1 MTKLYNSHKVS
12 TPFYLIYLLYNI
24 LRVKSRNKIVF
35 IYEMFNFKEN
45 LTRIIESGYLPE
57 DNAETRRKKAALTL
71 VPLIIGPAA
80 FIWGAIYFY
89 LGHPLSGS
97 IPMSYSVISV
107 LTLVYYFKIKKTA
120 LLEKSQL
127 LLVLL
132 LPFFLMWSLGGFFLG
147 STVMIWALFT
157 PIAASIF
164 MDKNNA
170 LKWFLAYFVLLL
182 ISAAIQNILS
192 ANITPIPEVAR
203 VTFFILNLGAGSAG
217 LYLLVSYASNQ
228 EKLAISRL
236 NRKQQE
242 LERKS
247 EGLRVSNVQL
257 AEAKVS
263 ADAANIAKSNFLANM
278 SHEIRTPMHAV
289 IGMTNLALATEL
301 NDKQK
306 DYIDK
311 AHHSA
316 ENLLGILNDILDFSK
331 IEANKLELEAID
343 FQLNTVVDNMTTS
356 IKLMA
361 EEKGI
366 QLSVCIDP
374 DVPKYLN
381 GDSLRLSQILINLGN
396 NAVKFSNQ
404 GDTIS
409 FNVTL
414 QEETE
419 LDARLQFN
427 VQDTGIGITPEQQ
440 ERLFQPF
447 SQADNSTTREYGGT
461 GLGLVISQ
469 KIAQMMD
476 GEIQVESEQDVGSTF
491 TFTVH
496 LKKQQ
501 GNLSQVDSSA
511 QNKSTSDETKA
522 RLHGAKILL
531 VDDNEINQEYI
542 RELLEMI
549 GITAEVAFNG
559 QEALDL
565 LANQDFDGI
574 LMDCQMPV
582 MDGYEATRQI
592 REQEKFKDL
601 PVIAIT
607 ANAMKGDREKV
618 LAAGMNDHIPKP
630 FKIDVMYA
638 TLARWIKPDQH

>member
-1 MTKLYNSHKVS
+1 MDIFGH
-12 TPFYLIYLLYNI
+12 
-24 LRVKSRNKIVF
+24 
-35 IYEMFNFKEN
+35 EMFDFKNN
-45 LTRIIESGYLPE
+45 LTRIVEAGYLPE

-80 FIWGAIYFY
+80 FIWGTIYFY
-89 LGHPLSGS
+89 LGHALSGS
-97 IPMSYSVISV
+97 IPMSYSVISA
-107 LTLVYYFKIKKTA
+107 LTLAYYFKNKKTEF
-120 LLEKSQL
+120 LEKSQL

-132 LPFFLMWSLGGFFLG
+132 LPFLLMWSLGGFFHG

-170 LKWFLAYFVLLL
+170 LIWFLAYFVLLL
-182 ISAAIQNILS
+182 ISGAIQNFL
-192 ANITPIPEVAR
+192 ATNIAPIPEAAR
-203 VTFFILNLGAGSAG
+203 ISFFILNLGAGSAG
-217 LYLLVSYASNQ
+217 LYLLVNYTSSQ
-228 EKLAISRL
+228 EKLAITKL

-247 EGLRVSNVQL
+247 EGLRATNVQL
-257 AEAKVS
+257 AEARTS
-263 ADAANIAKSNFLANM
+263 AEAANIAKSDFLANM
-278 SHEIRTPMHAV
+278 SHEIRTPMSAI
-289 IGMTNLALATEL
+289 IGMTHLALQTEL

-306 DYIDK
+306 SYIAK

-343 FQLNTVVDNMTTS
+343 FQPEVIIDDIITLT
-356 IKLMA
+356 KLIA
-361 EEKGI
+361 EEKDI
-366 QLSVCIDP
+366 QFSVYIDP

-381 GDSLRLSQILINLGN
+381 GDPLRLSQVLINLGD

-404 GDTIS
+404 GGTIL
-409 FNVTL
+409 FKVTL
-414 QEETE
+414 LDETE
-419 LDARLQFN
+419 LDARIEFK
-427 VQDTGIGITPEQQ
+427 VQDTGIGITPEQH
-440 ERLFQPF
+440 ERLFRPF

-469 KIAQMMD
+469 KIVQMMG
-476 GEIQVESEQDVGSTF
+476 GEILVESEKDVGSTF
-491 TFTVH
+491 TFTVY
-496 LKKQQ
+496 LRKQQ
-501 GNLSQVDSSA
+501 GGHSQVYSSDT
-511 QNKSTSDETKA
+511 QNKSTYDAAKA

-531 VDDNEINQEYI
+531 VDDNELNQEYI

-549 GITAEVAFNG
+549 DITVETALDG
-559 QEALDL
+559 QEALNL
-565 LANQDFDGI
+565 LAKQDFDGV

-592 REQEKFKDL
+592 RKQEKFRNL
-601 PVIAIT
+601 PVIAMT

-618 LAAGMNDHIPKP
+618 LAVGMNDHIPKP
-630 FKIDVMYA
+630 FKIDFMFA
-638 TLARWIKPDQH
+638 TLAKWIKPGKH

>member
-1 MTKLYNSHKVS
+1 
-12 TPFYLIYLLYNI
+12 
-24 LRVKSRNKIVF
+24 
-35 IYEMFNFKEN
+35 MFNFKDN
-45 LTRIIESGYLPE
+45 LTRIVESGYLPE

-80 FIWGAIYFY
+80 FIWGSIYFY

-97 IPMSYSVISV
+97 IPMSYSVISI
-107 LTLVYYFKIKKTA
+107 LTLVYYFKNKKTEF
-120 LLEKSQL
+120 LEKSQL

-132 LPFFLMWSLGGFFLG
+132 LPFFLMWSLGGFFNG
-147 STVMIWALFT
+147 STAMIWALFT

-170 LKWFLAYFVLLL
+170 LIWFLAYFVLLL
-182 ISAAIQNILS
+182 ISGAIQNFLS

-217 LYLLVSYASNQ
+217 LYLLVSYTSNQ
-228 EKLAISRL
+228 TKLAITRL

-247 EGLRVSNVQL
+247 EGLRVTNVQL
-257 AEAKVS
+257 AEARVS
-263 ADAANIAKSNFLANM
+263 ADTANIAKSDFLANM
-278 SHEIRTPMHAV
+278 SHEIRTPMHA
-289 IGMTNLALATEL
+289 ILGMTHLALKTEL

-306 DYIDK
+306 NYIGK

-316 ENLLGILNDILDFSK
+316 ENLLGIPNDILDFSK
-331 IEANKLELEAID
+331 IEANKLELEVVD
-343 FQLNTVVDNMTTS
+343 FQLEAVIDNMITL

-381 GDSLRLSQILINLGN
+381 GDPLRLGQVLINLGD

-440 ERLFQPF
+440 EKLFQPF

-469 KIAQMMD
+469 KIVQMMD
-476 GEIQVESEQDVGSTF
+476 GEFWVESEQDVGSTF

-501 GNLSQVDSSA
+501 GSLSQIGSSDA
-511 QNKSTSDETKA
+511 QSKSTHNEATA

-531 VDDNEINQEYI
+531 VDDNDLNQEYI
-542 RELLEMI
+542 RELLDMI
-549 GITAEVAFNG
+549 GITVETAFNG
-559 QEALDL
+559 QEALNL
-565 LANQDFDGI
+565 LAKQDFDGV

-592 REQEKFKDL
+592 RKQEKFKDL
-601 PVIAIT
+601 PVIAMT

-618 LAAGMNDHIPKP
+618 LAVGMNDHIPKP
-630 FKIDVMYA
+630 FKIDVMFA
-638 TLARWIKPDQH
+638 TLAKWIKPGKH

>member
-1 MTKLYNSHKVS
+1 
-12 TPFYLIYLLYNI
+12 
-24 LRVKSRNKIVF
+24 
-35 IYEMFNFKEN
+35 MFNFKDN
-45 LTRIIESGYLPE
+45 LTKFVESGYLPE

-80 FIWGAIYFY
+80 FIWGSIYFY

-107 LTLVYYFKIKKTA
+107 LTLVYYFKNKKTE

-132 LPFFLMWSLGGFFLG
+132 LPFFLMWSLGGFFHG

-164 MDKNNA
+164 MDKKNA
-170 LKWFLAYFVLLL
+170 LIWFLAYFVLLL
-182 ISAAIQNILS
+182 ISGAIQNFLS
-192 ANITPIPEVAR
+192 ANITPIPEAAR
-203 VTFFILNLGAGSAG
+203 VTFFILNLGAGTAG
-217 LYLLVSYASNQ
+217 LYLLVSYTSNQ
-228 EKLAISRL
+228 EKLAITRL

-247 EGLRVSNVQL
+247 EGLRVTNVQL
-257 AEAKVS
+257 AEARVS
-263 ADAANIAKSNFLANM
+263 ADAANIAKSDFLANM
-278 SHEIRTPMHAV
+278 SHEIRTPMNAI
-289 IGMTNLALATEL
+289 IGMTHLALQTEL

-306 DYIDK
+306 SYIGK

-331 IEANKLELEAID
+331 IEANKLELEAVD
-343 FQLNTVVDNMTTS
+343 FQLEAVIDNMITLT
-356 IKLMA
+356 KLMA

-381 GDSLRLSQILINLGN
+381 GDPLRLSQVLINLCD

-409 FNVTL
+409 FKVTL

-469 KIAQMMD
+469 KVVQMMD
-476 GEIQVESEQDVGSTF
+476 GEIWVESEQDVGSTF

-501 GNLSQVDSSA
+501 GSLSQTGSSDA
-511 QNKSTSDETKA
+511 QSKNTYNEATA

-531 VDDNEINQEYI
+531 VDDNDINQEYI
-542 RELLEMI
+542 RELFEMT
-549 GITAEVAFNG
+549 GITVETAFNG

-565 LANQDFDGI
+565 LANQDFDGV
-574 LMDCQMPV
+574 LMDCQMPI

-592 REQEKFKDL
+592 RKQEKFKDM
-601 PVIAIT
+601 PVIAMT
-607 ANAMKGDREKV
+607 ANATKGDREKV
-618 LAAGMNDHIPKP
+618 LAVGMNDYIPKP
-630 FKIDVMYA
+630 FKIDAMFA
-638 TLARWIKPDQH
+638 TLAKWIKPGKH

>member
-1 MTKLYNSHKVS
+1 
-12 TPFYLIYLLYNI
+12 
-24 LRVKSRNKIVF
+24 
-35 IYEMFNFKEN
+35 MFNFKDS
-45 LTRIIESGYLPE
+45 LTKIVESGYLPE
-57 DNAETRRKKAALTL
+57 DNAETRQKKAALTL

-80 FIWGAIYFY
+80 FIWGSIYFY
-89 LGHPLSGS
+89 LGHPLSGT

-107 LTLVYYFKIKKTA
+107 LTLVYYFKNKKTEF
-120 LLEKSQL
+120 LEKSQL

-132 LPFFLMWSLGGFFLG
+132 LPFFLMWSLGGFFHG

-170 LKWFLAYFVLLL
+170 LIWFIAYFVLLL
-182 ISAAIQNILS
+182 ISGAIQYFLS
-192 ANITPIPEVAR
+192 ANITPIPEAAR
-203 VTFFILNLGAGSAG
+203 IIFFILNLGAGSAG
-217 LYLLVSYASNQ
+217 LYLLVSYTSNQ
-228 EKLAISRL
+228 EKLAITRL
-236 NRKQQE
+236 NQKQQE

-247 EGLRVSNVQL
+247 EGLRVTNVQL
-257 AEAKVS
+257 AEARVS
-263 ADAANIAKSNFLANM
+263 ADAANIAKSDFLAKM
-278 SHEIRTPMHAV
+278 SHEIRTPMNA
-289 IGMTNLALATEL
+289 ILGMTHLAQQTKQ

-306 DYIDK
+306 NYIGK
-311 AHHSA
+311 AYHAA
-316 ENLLGILNDILDFSK
+316 EKLLGILNDILDFSK
-331 IEANKLELEAID
+331 IEANKMELEAVDI
-343 FQLNTVVDNMTTS
+343 QLEAVIDNMITL
-356 IKLMA
+356 IKLKA

-381 GDSLRLSQILINLGN
+381 GDPLRLSQVLINLGD

-409 FNVTL
+409 FKVTL

-419 LDARLQFN
+419 LDARIQFN

-461 GLGLVISQ
+461 GLGLIISQ
-469 KIAQMMD
+469 KVVQMMD
-476 GEIQVESEQDVGSTF
+476 GEIWVESEQDVGSTF
-491 TFTVH
+491 TFTVR

-501 GNLSQVDSSA
+501 GSLSQTGSSDA
-511 QNKSTSDETKA
+511 QSKSTHKEATA

-531 VDDNEINQEYI
+531 VDDNDLNQEYLC
-542 RELLEMI
+542 ELLEMR
-549 GITAEVAFNG
+549 GITVETAFNG
-559 QEALDL
+559 QEALNL
-565 LANQDFDGI
+565 LAKQDFDGV

-592 REQEKFKDL
+592 RKQDRFKDM
-601 PVIAIT
+601 PVIAMT
-607 ANAMKGDREKV
+607 ANAMKSDREKV
-618 LAAGMNDHIPKP
+618 LAVGMNDHIPKP
-630 FKIDVMYA
+630 FKIDTMFA
-638 TLARWIKPDQH
+638 TLDKWIKPVRH

>member
-1 MTKLYNSHKVS
+1 
-12 TPFYLIYLLYNI
+12 
-24 LRVKSRNKIVF
+24 
-35 IYEMFNFKEN
+35 MFNFKDN
-45 LTRIIESGYLPE
+45 LTKIVESGYLPE

-80 FIWGAIYFY
+80 FIWGSIYFY

-107 LTLVYYFKIKKTA
+107 LTLVYYFKNKKTE

-132 LPFFLMWSLGGFFLG
+132 LPFFLMWSLGGFFHG

-170 LKWFLAYFVLLL
+170 LIWFLAYFVLLL
-182 ISAAIQNILS
+182 ISGAIQNFLS
-192 ANITPIPEVAR
+192 ANITPIPEAAR

-217 LYLLVSYASNQ
+217 LYLLVSYTSNQ
-228 EKLAISRL
+228 EKLAITRL

-247 EGLRVSNVQL
+247 EGLRVTNVQL
-257 AEAKVS
+257 AEARVS
-263 ADAANIAKSNFLANM
+263 ADAANIAKSDFLANM
-278 SHEIRTPMHAV
+278 SHEIRTPMNAI
-289 IGMTNLALATEL
+289 IGMTHLALQTEL

-306 DYIDK
+306 SYIGK

-331 IEANKLELEAID
+331 IEANKLELEAVD
-343 FQLNTVVDNMTTS
+343 FQLEAVIDNMITLT
-356 IKLMA
+356 KLMA

-381 GDSLRLSQILINLGN
+381 GDPLRLSQVLINLGD
-396 NAVKFSNQ
+396 NAVKFSNR

-409 FNVTL
+409 FKVTL

-469 KIAQMMD
+469 KVVQMMD
-476 GEIQVESEQDVGSTF
+476 GEIWVESEQDVGSTF

-501 GNLSQVDSSA
+501 GSLSQIGSSDA
-511 QNKSTSDETKA
+511 QSKSTYNEATA

-531 VDDNEINQEYI
+531 VDDNDLNQEYLC
-542 RELLEMI
+542 ELLEMI
-549 GITAEVAFNG
+549 GITVETAFNG
-559 QEALDL
+559 QEALNL
-565 LANQDFDGI
+565 LANQDFDGV
-574 LMDCQMPV
+574 LMDCQMPI

-592 REQEKFKDL
+592 RKQEKFKDM
-601 PVIAIT
+601 PVIAMT
-607 ANAMKGDREKV
+607 ANVMRGDREKV
-618 LAAGMNDHIPKP
+618 LAVGMNDHIPKP
-630 FKIDVMYA
+630 FEIDAMFA
-638 TLARWIKPDQH
+638 TLAKWIKPGKH

>member
-1 MTKLYNSHKVS
+1 
-12 TPFYLIYLLYNI
+12 
-24 LRVKSRNKIVF
+24 
-35 IYEMFNFKEN
+35 MFNFKDN
-45 LTRIIESGYLPE
+45 LTRIVESGYLPE

-80 FIWGAIYFY
+80 FIWGSIYFY

-97 IPMSYSVISV
+97 IPMSYSVISI
-107 LTLVYYFKIKKTA
+107 LTLVYYFKNKKTEF
-120 LLEKSQL
+120 LEKSQL

-132 LPFFLMWSLGGFFLG
+132 LPFFLMWSLGGFFNG
-147 STVMIWALFT
+147 STAMIWALFT

-170 LKWFLAYFVLLL
+170 LIWFLAYFVLLL
-182 ISAAIQNILS
+182 ISGAIQNFLS

-217 LYLLVSYASNQ
+217 LYLLVSYTSNQ
-228 EKLAISRL
+228 AKLAITKL

-247 EGLRVSNVQL
+247 EGLRVTNVQL
-257 AEAKVS
+257 AEARVS
-263 ADAANIAKSNFLANM
+263 ADTANIAKSDFLANM
-278 SHEIRTPMHAV
+278 SHEIRTPMHA
-289 IGMTNLALATEL
+289 ILGMTHLALKTEL

-306 DYIDK
+306 NYIGK

-331 IEANKLELEAID
+331 IEANKLELEVVD
-343 FQLNTVVDNMTTS
+343 FQLEAVIDNMITL

-381 GDSLRLSQILINLGN
+381 GDPLRLGQVLINLGD

-440 ERLFQPF
+440 EKLFHPF

-469 KIAQMMD
+469 KVVQMMD
-476 GEIQVESEQDVGSTF
+476 GEFWVESEQDVGSTF

-501 GNLSQVDSSA
+501 GSLSQIGSSDA
-511 QNKSTSDETKA
+511 QSKSTHNEATA

-531 VDDNEINQEYI
+531 VDDNDLNQEYI
-542 RELLEMI
+542 RELLDMI
-549 GITAEVAFNG
+549 GITVETAFNG
-559 QEALDL
+559 QEALNL
-565 LANQDFDGI
+565 LAKQDFDGV

-592 REQEKFKDL
+592 RKQEKFKDL
-601 PVIAIT
+601 PVIAMT

-618 LAAGMNDHIPKP
+618 LAVGMNDHIPKP
-630 FKIDVMYA
+630 FKIDVMFA
-638 TLARWIKPDQH
+638 TLAKWIKPGKH

>member
-1 MTKLYNSHKVS
+1 
-12 TPFYLIYLLYNI
+12 
-24 LRVKSRNKIVF
+24 
-35 IYEMFNFKEN
+35 MFNFKEN
-45 LTRIIESGYLPE
+45 LTKIVESGYLPE
-57 DNAETRRKKAALTL
+57 DNAETCRKKAALTL

-80 FIWGAIYFY
+80 FIWGSIYFY

-107 LTLVYYFKIKKTA
+107 LTLVYYFKNKKTEF
-120 LLEKSQL
+120 LEKSQL

-132 LPFFLMWSLGGFFLG
+132 LPFFLMWSLGGFFHG

-170 LKWFLAYFVLLL
+170 LIWFIAYFVLLL
-182 ISAAIQNILS
+182 ISAAIQNFLS
-192 ANITPIPEVAR
+192 ANITPIPEAAR

-217 LYLLVSYASNQ
+217 LYLLVSYTSNQ
-228 EKLAISRL
+228 EKLAITRL

-247 EGLRVSNVQL
+247 EGLRVTNVQL
-257 AEAKVS
+257 AEARVS
-263 ADAANIAKSNFLANM
+263 ADAANIAKSDFLANM
-278 SHEIRTPMHAV
+278 SHEIRTPMNV
-289 IGMTNLALATEL
+289 IIGMTHLALQTEL

-306 DYIDK
+306 SYIGK

-331 IEANKLELEAID
+331 IEANKLELEAVD
-343 FQLNTVVDNMTTS
+343 FQLEAVIDNMITLT
-356 IKLMA
+356 KLMA

-381 GDSLRLSQILINLGN
+381 GDPLRLSQVLINLGD
-396 NAVKFSNQ
+396 NAVKFSNR

-409 FNVTL
+409 FKVTL

-469 KIAQMMD
+469 KVVQMMD
-476 GEIQVESEQDVGSTF
+476 GKIWVESEQDVGSTF

-501 GNLSQVDSSA
+501 GSLSQIGSSDA
-511 QNKSTSDETKA
+511 QSKSTYNEATA
-522 RLHGAKILL
+522 RLYGAKILL
-531 VDDNEINQEYI
+531 VDDNDLNQEYLC
-542 RELLEMI
+542 ELLEMI
-549 GITAEVAFNG
+549 GITVETAFNG
-559 QEALDL
+559 QEALNL
-565 LANQDFDGI
+565 LANQDFDGV
-574 LMDCQMPV
+574 LMDCQMPI

-592 REQEKFKDL
+592 RKQEKFKDM
-601 PVIAIT
+601 PVIAMT
-607 ANAMKGDREKV
+607 ANVMRGDREKV
-618 LAAGMNDHIPKP
+618 LAVGMNDHIPKP
-630 FKIDVMYA
+630 FEIDAMFA
-638 TLARWIKPDQH
+638 TLAKWIKPGKH

>member
-1 MTKLYNSHKVS
+1 
-12 TPFYLIYLLYNI
+12 
-24 LRVKSRNKIVF
+24 
-35 IYEMFNFKEN
+35 MFSFKDN
-45 LTRIIESGYLPE
+45 LTRIVESGYLPE
-57 DNAETRRKKAALTL
+57 DNAETRQKKAALTL

-80 FIWGAIYFY
+80 FIWGSIYFY
-89 LGHPLSGS
+89 LGHPLSGT

-107 LTLVYYFKIKKTA
+107 LTLVYYFNIKKTEF
-120 LLEKSQL
+120 LEKSQL

-132 LPFFLMWSLGGFFLG
+132 LPFFLMWSLGGFFHG

-170 LKWFLAYFVLLL
+170 LIWFLAYFVLLL
-182 ISAAIQNILS
+182 ISGAIQNFLS
-192 ANITPIPEVAR
+192 ANITPIPEAAR
-203 VTFFILNLGAGSAG
+203 IIFFILNLGAGSAG
-217 LYLLVSYASNQ
+217 LYLLVSYTSNQ
-228 EKLAISRL
+228 EKLAITRL

-247 EGLRVSNVQL
+247 EGLRVTNVQL
-257 AEAKVS
+257 AEARVS
-263 ADAANIAKSNFLANM
+263 ADAANIAKSDFLAKM
-278 SHEIRTPMHAV
+278 SHEIRTPMNAI
-289 IGMTNLALATEL
+289 IGMTHLALQTKQ

-306 DYIDK
+306 NYIGK
-311 AHHSA
+311 AYHAA
-316 ENLLGILNDILDFSK
+316 EKLLGILNDILDFSK
-331 IEANKLELEAID
+331 IEANKMELEAVD
-343 FQLNTVVDNMTTS
+343 FQLEAVIDNMITL
-356 IKLMA
+356 IKLKA

-381 GDSLRLSQILINLGN
+381 GDPLRLSQVLINLGD

-409 FNVTL
+409 FKVTL

-440 ERLFQPF
+440 ERVFQPF

-461 GLGLVISQ
+461 GLGLIISQ
-469 KIAQMMD
+469 KVVQMMD
-476 GEIQVESEQDVGSTF
+476 GEIWLESEQDVGSTF
-491 TFTVH
+491 TFTVR

-501 GNLSQVDSSA
+501 GSPSLTGSSDA
-511 QNKSTSDETKA
+511 KSKSMHKEASD

-531 VDDNEINQEYI
+531 VDDNDLNQEYLC
-542 RELLEMI
+542 ELLEMR
-549 GITAEVAFNG
+549 GITFETAFNG
-559 QEALDL
+559 QEALNL
-565 LANQDFDGI
+565 LAKQDFDGV
-574 LMDCQMPV
+574 LMDCQMPI

-592 REQEKFKDL
+592 RKQDKLKDM
-601 PVIAIT
+601 PVIAMT

-618 LAAGMNDHIPKP
+618 LAVGMNDHIPKP
-630 FKIDVMYA
+630 FKIDAMFA
-638 TLARWIKPDQH
+638 TLDKWIKPVRH

>member
-1 MTKLYNSHKVS
+1 MYNFKDN
-12 TPFYLIYLLYNI
+12 LI
-24 LRVKSRNKIVF
+24 KIV
-35 IYEMFNFKEN
+35 
-45 LTRIIESGYLPE
+45 ESGYLPE
-57 DNAETRRKKAALTL
+57 DNTETRQKKAALTL

-80 FIWGAIYFY
+80 FIWGSIYFY

-107 LTLVYYFKIKKTA
+107 LTLVYYFKNKTTEF
-120 LLEKSQL
+120 LEKSQL

-132 LPFFLMWSLGGFFLG
+132 LPFFLMWSLGGFFYG
-147 STVMIWALFT
+147 STVMLWALFT

-170 LKWFLAYFVLLL
+170 LIWFLAYFVLLL
-182 ISAAIQNILS
+182 ISGAIQNFLS

-203 VTFFILNLGAGSAG
+203 ITFFILNLGAGSAG
-217 LYLLVSYASNQ
+217 LYLLVSYTSNQ
-228 EKLAISRL
+228 EKLAIARL

-247 EGLRVSNVQL
+247 EGLRVTNVQL
-257 AEAKVS
+257 AEARVS
-263 ADAANIAKSNFLANM
+263 ADTANIAKSDFLANM
-278 SHEIRTPMHAV
+278 SHEIRTPMNAI
-289 IGMTNLALATEL
+289 IGMTHLALQTEL

-306 DYIDK
+306 SYIGK
-311 AHHSA
+311 ALHSA

-331 IEANKLELEAID
+331 IEANKLELEAVD
-343 FQLNTVVDNMTTS
+343 FQLEAVIDNMITM

-374 DVPKYLN
+374 DVPKSLN
-381 GDSLRLSQILINLGN
+381 GDPLRLSQTLINLAN
-396 NAVKFSNQ
+396 NAVKFSSQ
-404 GDTIS
+404 GDSIS
-409 FNVTL
+409 IKVTL

-419 LDARLQFN
+419 FDARLQFS

-461 GLGLVISQ
+461 GLGLVISL
-469 KIAQMMD
+469 KVIQMMD
-476 GEIQVESEQDVGSTF
+476 GEIWVESEQDVGSTF
-491 TFTVH
+491 TFTVR

-501 GNLSQVDSSA
+501 GSLA
-511 QNKSTSDETKA
+511 QISTSDNQSKSTHNEATA
-522 RLHGAKILL
+522 RLRGAKILL
-531 VDDNEINQEYI
+531 VDDNDLNQEYV
-542 RELLEMI
+542 RELLEMV
-549 GITAEVAFNG
+549 GITVETASNG
-559 QEALDL
+559 QEALNL
-565 LANQDFDGI
+565 LAKQNFDGV

-592 REQEKFKDL
+592 RKQEKFKDM

-618 LAAGMNDHIPKP
+618 LAVGMNDHIPKP
-630 FKIDVMYA
+630 FKNDVMYA
-638 TLARWIKPDQH
+638 TLAKWIKPGKH

>member
-1 MTKLYNSHKVS
+1 
-12 TPFYLIYLLYNI
+12 
-24 LRVKSRNKIVF
+24 
-35 IYEMFNFKEN
+35 MFNFKDN
-45 LTRIIESGYLPE
+45 LTRIVESGYLPE

-80 FIWGAIYFY
+80 FIWGSIYFY
-89 LGHPLSGS
+89 LGHSLSGS

-107 LTLVYYFKIKKTA
+107 LTLVYYFKNKKTTF
-120 LLEKSQL
+120 LEKSQL

-132 LPFFLMWSLGGFFLG
+132 LPFFLMWSLGGFFHG

-164 MDKNNA
+164 LDKNNA

-182 ISAAIQNILS
+182 ISGAIQHSLS
-192 ANITPIPEVAR
+192 ANITPIPEAAR
-203 VTFFILNLGAGSAG
+203 IIFFILNLGAGSAG
-217 LYLLVSYASNQ
+217 LYLLVSYTSNQ
-228 EKLAISRL
+228 EKLAITRL
-236 NRKQQE
+236 NRQQQE

-247 EGLRVSNVQL
+247 EGLRVTNVQL
-257 AEAKVS
+257 AEARVS
-263 ADAANIAKSNFLANM
+263 ADAANIAKSDFLANM
-278 SHEIRTPMHAV
+278 SHEIRTPMNAI
-289 IGMTNLALATEL
+289 IGMTHLALQTEL

-306 DYIDK
+306 SYIGN
-311 AHHSA
+311 ANHSA

-331 IEANKLELEAID
+331 IEANKLELEAVD
-343 FQLNTVVDNMTTS
+343 FQLDAVIDNMITL
-356 IKLMA
+356 IELKA

-381 GDSLRLSQILINLGN
+381 GDPLRLSQVLINLGD

-409 FNVTL
+409 FKITL

-419 LDARLQFN
+419 LDARLQFSI
-427 VQDTGIGITPEQQ
+427 QDTGIGITPKQQ
-440 ERLFQPF
+440 ERVFQPF

-461 GLGLVISQ
+461 GLGLIISQ
-469 KIAQMMD
+469 KVIQMMD
-476 GEIQVESEQDVGSTF
+476 GEIWVESEQNVGSTF

-501 GNLSQVDSSA
+501 GSLSQIGSSDA
-511 QNKSTSDETKA
+511 QSKSTHNEATA

-531 VDDNEINQEYI
+531 VDDNDLNQEYMH
-542 RELLEMI
+542 ELLEMI
-549 GITAEVAFNG
+549 DITVETASNG
-559 QEALDL
+559 EEALNL
-565 LANQDFDGI
+565 LAKQDFDGV

-592 REQEKFKDL
+592 RKQEKFKDM
-601 PVIAIT
+601 PVIAMT

-618 LAAGMNDHIPKP
+618 LAVGMNDHIPKP
-630 FKIDVMYA
+630 FKIDAMYA
-638 TLARWIKPDQH
+638 TLAMWIKPVKH

>member
-1 MTKLYNSHKVS
+1 
-12 TPFYLIYLLYNI
+12 
-24 LRVKSRNKIVF
+24 
-35 IYEMFNFKEN
+35 MFNFKEN
-45 LTRIIESGYLPE
+45 LTKIVESGYLPE

-80 FIWGAIYFY
+80 FIWGSIYFY

-107 LTLVYYFKIKKTA
+107 LTLVYYFKNKKTEF
-120 LLEKSQL
+120 LEKSQL

-132 LPFFLMWSLGGFFLG
+132 LPFFLMWSLGGFFHG

-170 LKWFLAYFVLLL
+170 LIWFIAYFVLLL
-182 ISAAIQNILS
+182 ISAAIQNFLS
-192 ANITPIPEVAR
+192 ANITPIPEAAR

-217 LYLLVSYASNQ
+217 LYLLVSYTSNQ
-228 EKLAISRL
+228 EKLAITRL

-247 EGLRVSNVQL
+247 EGLRVTNVQL
-257 AEAKVS
+257 AEARVS
-263 ADAANIAKSNFLANM
+263 ADAANLAKSNFLANM
-278 SHEIRTPMHAV
+278 SHEIRTPMNAI
-289 IGMTNLALATEL
+289 IGMTHLALQTEL

-306 DYIDK
+306 SYIGK

-331 IEANKLELEAID
+331 IEANKLELEAVD
-343 FQLNTVVDNMTTS
+343 FQLEAVIDNMITLT
-356 IKLMA
+356 KLMA

-381 GDSLRLSQILINLGN
+381 GDPLRLSQVLINLGD
-396 NAVKFSNQ
+396 NAVKFSNR
-404 GDTIS
+404 GDAIS
-409 FNVTL
+409 FKVTL

-469 KIAQMMD
+469 KVVQMMD
-476 GEIQVESEQDVGSTF
+476 GEIWVESEQDVGSTF

-501 GNLSQVDSSA
+501 GSLSQIGSSDA
-511 QNKSTSDETKA
+511 QSKSTYNEATA

-531 VDDNEINQEYI
+531 VDDNDLNQEYLC
-542 RELLEMI
+542 ELLEMI
-549 GITAEVAFNG
+549 GITVETAFNG
-559 QEALDL
+559 QEALNL
-565 LANQDFDGI
+565 LANQDFDGV
-574 LMDCQMPV
+574 LMDCQMPI
-582 MDGYEATRQI
+582 MDGYEATHQI
-592 REQEKFKDL
+592 RKQEKFKDM
-601 PVIAIT
+601 PVIAMT
-607 ANAMKGDREKV
+607 ANVMRGDREKV
-618 LAAGMNDHIPKP
+618 LAVGMNDHIPKP
-630 FKIDVMYA
+630 FKIDVMFA
-638 TLARWIKPDQH
+638 TLAKWIKPGKH

>member
-1 MTKLYNSHKVS
+1 
-12 TPFYLIYLLYNI
+12 
-24 LRVKSRNKIVF
+24 
-35 IYEMFNFKEN
+35 MFNFKEN
-45 LTRIIESGYLPE
+45 LTKIVESGYLPE
-57 DNAETRRKKAALTL
+57 DNAETCRKKAALTL

-80 FIWGAIYFY
+80 FIWGSIYFY

-107 LTLVYYFKIKKTA
+107 LTLVYYFKNKKTEF
-120 LLEKSQL
+120 LEKSQL

-132 LPFFLMWSLGGFFLG
+132 LPFFLMWSLGGFFHG

-170 LKWFLAYFVLLL
+170 LIWFIAYFVLLL
-182 ISAAIQNILS
+182 ISAAIQNFLS
-192 ANITPIPEVAR
+192 ANITPIPEAAR

-217 LYLLVSYASNQ
+217 LYLLVSYTSNQ
-228 EKLAISRL
+228 EKLAITRL

-247 EGLRVSNVQL
+247 EGLRVTNVQL
-257 AEAKVS
+257 AEARVS
-263 ADAANIAKSNFLANM
+263 ADAANIAKSDFLANM
-278 SHEIRTPMHAV
+278 SHEIRTPMNAI
-289 IGMTNLALATEL
+289 IGMTHLALQTEL

-306 DYIDK
+306 SYIGK

-331 IEANKLELEAID
+331 IEANKLELEAVD
-343 FQLNTVVDNMTTS
+343 FQLEAVIDNMITLT
-356 IKLMA
+356 KLMA

-381 GDSLRLSQILINLGN
+381 GDPLRLSQVLINLGD
-396 NAVKFSNQ
+396 NAVKFSNR

-409 FNVTL
+409 FKVTL

-469 KIAQMMD
+469 KVVQMMD
-476 GEIQVESEQDVGSTF
+476 GKIWVESEQDVGSTF

-501 GNLSQVDSSA
+501 GSLSQIGSSDA
-511 QNKSTSDETKA
+511 QSKSTYNEATA
-522 RLHGAKILL
+522 RLYGAKILL
-531 VDDNEINQEYI
+531 VDDNDLNQEYLC
-542 RELLEMI
+542 ELLEMI
-549 GITAEVAFNG
+549 GITVETAFNG
-559 QEALDL
+559 QEALNL
-565 LANQDFDGI
+565 LANQDFDGV
-574 LMDCQMPV
+574 LMDCQMPI

-592 REQEKFKDL
+592 RKQEKFKDM
-601 PVIAIT
+601 PVIAMT
-607 ANAMKGDREKV
+607 ANVMRGDREKV
-618 LAAGMNDHIPKP
+618 LAVGMNDHIPKP
-630 FKIDVMYA
+630 FEIDAMFA
-638 TLARWIKPDQH
+638 TLAKWIKPGKH

>member
-1 MTKLYNSHKVS
+1 
-12 TPFYLIYLLYNI
+12 
-24 LRVKSRNKIVF
+24 
-35 IYEMFNFKEN
+35 MFNFKEN
-45 LTRIIESGYLPE
+45 LTKIVESGYLPE

-80 FIWGAIYFY
+80 FIWGSIYFY
-89 LGHPLSGS
+89 IGHPLSGS

-107 LTLVYYFKIKKTA
+107 LTLVYYFKNKKTEF
-120 LLEKSQL
+120 LEKSQL

-132 LPFFLMWSLGGFFLG
+132 LPFFLMWSLGGFFHG

-170 LKWFLAYFVLLL
+170 LIWFIAYFVLLL
-182 ISAAIQNILS
+182 ISAAIQNFLS
-192 ANITPIPEVAR
+192 ANITPIPEAAR

-217 LYLLVSYASNQ
+217 LYLLVSYTSNQ
-228 EKLAISRL
+228 EKLAITRL

-247 EGLRVSNVQL
+247 EGLRVTNVQL
-257 AEAKVS
+257 AEARVS
-263 ADAANIAKSNFLANM
+263 ADAANIAKSDFLANM
-278 SHEIRTPMHAV
+278 SHEIRTPMNV
-289 IGMTNLALATEL
+289 IIGMTHLALQTEL

-306 DYIDK
+306 SYIGK

-331 IEANKLELEAID
+331 IEANKLKLEAVD
-343 FQLNTVVDNMTTS
+343 FQLEAVIDNMITLT
-356 IKLMA
+356 KLMA

-381 GDSLRLSQILINLGN
+381 GDPLRLSQVLINLGD
-396 NAVKFSNQ
+396 NAVKFSNR

-409 FNVTL
+409 FKVTL

-469 KIAQMMD
+469 KVVQMMD
-476 GEIQVESEQDVGSTF
+476 GEIWVESEQDVGSTF

-501 GNLSQVDSSA
+501 GSLSQIGSSDA
-511 QNKSTSDETKA
+511 QSKSTYNEATA
-522 RLHGAKILL
+522 RLYGAKILL
-531 VDDNEINQEYI
+531 VDDNDLNQEYLC
-542 RELLEMI
+542 ELLEMI
-549 GITAEVAFNG
+549 GITVETAFNG
-559 QEALDL
+559 QEALNL
-565 LANQDFDGI
+565 LANQDFDGV
-574 LMDCQMPV
+574 LMDCQMPI

-592 REQEKFKDL
+592 RKQEKFKDM
-601 PVIAIT
+601 PVIAMT
-607 ANAMKGDREKV
+607 ANVMRGDREKV
-618 LAAGMNDHIPKP
+618 LAVGMNDHIPKP
-630 FKIDVMYA
+630 FEIDAMFA
-638 TLARWIKPDQH
+638 TLAKWIKPGKH

>member
-1 MTKLYNSHKVS
+1 
-12 TPFYLIYLLYNI
+12 
-24 LRVKSRNKIVF
+24 
-35 IYEMFNFKEN
+35 MFNFKDN
-45 LTRIIESGYLPE
+45 LSKIVESGYLPE
-57 DNAETRRKKAALTL
+57 DNAETRQKKAALTL

-80 FIWGAIYFY
+80 FIWGSIYFY
-89 LGHPLSGS
+89 LGHPLAGT

-107 LTLVYYFKIKKTA
+107 LTLVYYFKNKKTEF
-120 LLEKSQL
+120 LEKSQL

-132 LPFFLMWSLGGFFLG
+132 LPFFLMWSLGGFFHG

-182 ISAAIQNILS
+182 ISSAIQNFLS
-192 ANITPIPEVAR
+192 ANITPVPEAAR
-203 VTFFILNLGAGSAG
+203 VIFFMLNLGAGSAG
-217 LYLLVSYASNQ
+217 LYLLVSYSSNQ
-228 EKLAISRL
+228 EKLAITRL
-236 NRKQQE
+236 NRQQQE

-247 EGLRVSNVQL
+247 EGLRVTNVQL
-257 AEAKVS
+257 AEARVS
-263 ADAANIAKSNFLANM
+263 ADAANIAKSDFLANM
-278 SHEIRTPMHAV
+278 SHEIRTPMNAI
-289 IGMTNLALATEL
+289 IGMTHLALQTEL

-306 DYIDK
+306 NYIRK

-331 IEANKLELEAID
+331 IEANKLELEAVD
-343 FQLNTVVDNMTTS
+343 FQLEAVIDNMITL
-356 IKLMA
+356 IKLKA

-374 DVPKYLN
+374 DVPKYLI
-381 GDSLRLSQILINLGN
+381 GDPLRLSQVLINLGS

-409 FNVTL
+409 FKITL

-461 GLGLVISQ
+461 GLGLIISQ
-469 KIAQMMD
+469 KVVEMMD
-476 GEIQVESEQDVGSTF
+476 GEIWVESEQDVGSTF
-491 TFTVH
+491 TFTVR

-501 GNLSQVDSSA
+501 DSLSQIDSSNA
-511 QNKSTSDETKA
+511 QSKSVQNEATA
-522 RLHGAKILL
+522 RLCGAKILV
-531 VDDNEINQEYI
+531 VDDNDLNQEYI

-549 GITAEVAFNG
+549 GITIETAFNG
-559 QEALDL
+559 QEALNL
-565 LANQDFDGI
+565 LAKQDFDGV

-592 REQEKFKDL
+592 RKQEKFKDM
-601 PVIAIT
+601 PVIAMT

-618 LAAGMNDHIPKP
+618 LAVGMNDHIPKP
-630 FKIDVMYA
+630 FKLDDMYA
-638 TLARWIKPDQH
+638 TMAKWIKPGKH

>member
-1 MTKLYNSHKVS
+1 
-12 TPFYLIYLLYNI
+12 
-24 LRVKSRNKIVF
+24 
-35 IYEMFNFKEN
+35 MFNFKDN
-45 LTRIIESGYLPE
+45 LTRIVESGYLPE
-57 DNAETRRKKAALTL
+57 DNAETRQKKAALTL

-80 FIWGAIYFY
+80 FIWGSIYFY
-89 LGHPLSGS
+89 LGHPLSGT

-107 LTLVYYFKIKKTA
+107 LTLVYYFKNKKTEF
-120 LLEKSQL
+120 LEKSQL

-132 LPFFLMWSLGGFFLG
+132 LPFFLMWSLGGFFHG

-182 ISAAIQNILS
+182 ISGAIQHFLS
-192 ANITPIPEVAR
+192 VNITPIPEAAR
-203 VTFFILNLGAGSAG
+203 IIFFILNLGAGSAG
-217 LYLLVSYASNQ
+217 LYLLVSYTSNQ
-228 EKLAISRL
+228 EKLAITRL
-236 NRKQQE
+236 NRQQQE

-247 EGLRVSNVQL
+247 EGLRVTNVQL
-257 AEAKVS
+257 AEARVS
-263 ADAANIAKSNFLANM
+263 ADAANIAKSDFLAKM
-278 SHEIRTPMHAV
+278 SHEIRTPMNAI
-289 IGMTNLALATEL
+289 IGMSHLTLQTEL

-306 DYIDK
+306 NYISK

-331 IEANKLELEAID
+331 IEANKLELEAVD
-343 FQLNTVVDNMTTS
+343 FQLDAVIGNMVTLL
-356 IKLMA
+356 KLKA

-366 QLSVCIDP
+366 QLLVCIDP

-381 GDSLRLSQILINLGN
+381 GDPLRLSQVLINLGD

-409 FNVTL
+409 FKVTL

-419 LDARLQFN
+419 LDARMQFN

-440 ERLFQPF
+440 ERVFQPF

-461 GLGLVISQ
+461 GLGLIISQ
-469 KIAQMMD
+469 KVVQMMD
-476 GEIQVESEQDVGSTF
+476 GEIRVESEQDVGSTF
-491 TFTVH
+491 TFTVR

-501 GNLSQVDSSA
+501 GSLSQTGSSDA
-511 QNKSTSDETKA
+511 QSKSTNKEATA

-531 VDDNEINQEYI
+531 VDDNDLNQEYLC
-542 RELLEMI
+542 ELLEMK
-549 GITAEVAFNG
+549 GITVETAFNG
-559 QEALDL
+559 QEALNL
-565 LANQDFDGI
+565 LAKQDFDGV
-574 LMDCQMPV
+574 LMDCQMPI

-592 REQEKFKDL
+592 RKQDKFKDM
-601 PVIAIT
+601 PVIAMT
-607 ANAMKGDREKV
+607 ANAMKRDREKV
-618 LAAGMNDHIPKP
+618 LAVGMNDHIPKP
-630 FKIDVMYA
+630 FKIDAMFA
-638 TLARWIKPDQH
+638 TLDKWIKPVKH